1 MPVVVTRINYK
12 IELLIE
18 YSSPRRF
25 SFSTVFLLAVFRWII
40 LDSLSIWVIGNYL
53 HLNRITRLTINVPC
67 VTRKDAFLRFFFFFF
82 SYVAFLGKNISINAR
97 TRRKKMFRPSR
108 VKRGYKAI
116 TKRFSATVSQRY
128 L

>member
-53 HLNRITRLTINVPC
+53 HLNRITRLTINVPR
-67 VTRKDAFLRFFFFFF
+67 VTRKDAFLRFFFL
-82 SYVAFLGKNISINAR
+82 FLFVRRISW
-97 TRRKKMFRPSR
+97 KKYFH
-108 VKRGYKAI
+108 
-116 TKRFSATVSQRY
+116 
-128 L
+128 